1 MLAGT
6 LAQTIKS
13 RCELLENKNIDM
25 ALILGSGLAGLM
37 DHVDNAV
44 IIPYSELDGF
54 PHAGVE
60 GHQPDLVIGQL
71 AGLTVA
77 VLGGRAHYYEQ
88 GDAAAMRLPLETLKA
103 LGTRTLLLTN
113 SAGTAH
119 HGISAGDFMLIND
132 HLNLTG
138 ANPLIGES
146 SNNRFVDMSCAYD
159 VELQSLMKKA
169 ADKGKI
175 PLQQGVYAWLAGPS
189 FETPAEVRMA
199 HILGADAVGMST
211 VPEVILARFLGM
223 KVVALSNITNAGA
236 GLSDI
241 ELSHEHTRKSAAGS
255 AENFK
260 QLITHFL
267 KLL

>member
-1 MLAGT
+1 MTATT
-6 LAQTIKS
+6 LAQAIKT
-13 RCELLENKNIDM
+13 RCDWLDSTGLDI
-25 ALILGSGLAGLM
+25 ALILGSGLAGFIDNI
-37 DHVDNAV
+37 DHAIV
-44 IIPYSELDGF
+44 IPYSELEGF

-71 AGLTVA
+71 EGVNVA

-103 LGTRTLLLTN
+103 LGTQTLLLTN

-119 HGISAGDFMLIND
+119 NGISAGDFMLIND

-159 VELQSLMKKA
+159 IELQSLMKKA
-169 ADKGKI
+169 AKESKI
-175 PLQQGVYAWLAGPS
+175 TLQQGVYAWLSGPS

-223 KVVALSNITNAGA
+223 KVIALSNITNAGA

-241 ELSHEHTRKSAAGS
+241 ELSHEHTQNSAASS
-255 AENFK
+255 ADDFK
-260 QLITHFL
+260 RLITHFL